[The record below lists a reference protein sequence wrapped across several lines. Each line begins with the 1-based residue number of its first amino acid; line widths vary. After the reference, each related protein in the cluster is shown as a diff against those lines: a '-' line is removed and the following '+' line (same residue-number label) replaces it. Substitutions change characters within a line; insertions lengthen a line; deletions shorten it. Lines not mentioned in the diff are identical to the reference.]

1 MTDSRLDFCEK
12 ISVSVFGDGSDLL
25 LSAEI
30 STSEKALDNAVVT
43 LSAVPAFIRPA
54 EARFEHLAP
63 FTHTDVRPSLRI
75 LPDLDVIASVSA
87 ATEAVVT
94 LTVRDGSGT
103 AVSSASVRTEILP
116 YSFWPAE
123 YAPESV
129 AAFVMPGYEHL
140 AQVRKMMSEAL
151 GHWGRKADL
160 DGYRGDVNRVQD
172 LGAAAFSALRRFGIT
187 YSNPP
192 EGFELHGHRV
202 RLPGEVLGKREGNC
216 LDLSLL
222 YCSALESV
230 GLNTVVFVSKGLVYA
245 GFWLVDDHL

>member
-1 MTDSRLDFCEK
+1 MDFCEK
-12 ISVSVFGDGSDLL
+12 VSISVFGDGSNLL
-25 LSAEI
+25 LVAEI
-30 STSEKALDNAVVT
+30 STGADALENAVVSI
-43 LSAVPAFIRPA
+43 SAVPAFIRPA

-63 FTHTDVRPSLRI
+63 FTDTDVRTSLRI

-87 ATEAVVT
+87 ATEAIVT
-94 LTVRDGSGT
+94 LTVRDGTGT
-103 AVSSASVRTEILP
+103 SVSSASVRTEILP
-116 YSFWPAE
+116 YGFWPAD
-123 YAPESV
+123 YAPESL
-129 AAFVMPGYEHL
+129 AAFVMPGHEHL
-140 AQVRKMMSEAL
+140 GQVRNMMSEAL

-160 DGYRGDVNRVQD
+160 DGYLGDVNRVQD
-172 LGAAAFSALRRFGIT
+172 LGAAAFSALRRFGIA

-192 EGFELHGHRV
+192 EGFELRGHRI

-230 GLNTVVFVSKGLVYA
+230 GLNTVLFVSRGLVYA